1 MSHAHVEIVE
11 IKTMEE
17 WDLYSKSLSIIML
30 GIFDN
35 KDVIM
40 FIIFQS
46 SLTSTIPMT
55 VLLMENPMLFSS
67 FLFYLN
73 FMLWLSS
80 SFVFMISSISIH
92 MVLLQFITLIKI
104 RMCYLREI

>member
-1 MSHAHVEIVE
+1 MEIVE

-17 WDLYSKSLSIIML
+17 WDRYSKSLSIIML

-40 FIIFQS
+40 FIFFQS

-67 FLFYLN
+67 ILFYLN

-92 MVLLQFITLIKI
+92 MALLQFIILTKI